1 MKLQELKESE
11 YPGYYQKYISLLSN
25 KNLISLL
32 ESQKEEKIRFLNG
45 LKPEDLNFKYGEGKW
60 NVAEVIQHEL
70 DTERIFQY
78 RALCIARNDKT
89 SLPGYDQDAYVP
101 VSNAN
106 NRSISEFISEYEII
120 RSSGIALFKSFN
132 EEMLKRQGSSNGFNL
147 SAAAAGFIIAGHEK
161 HHLKLF
167 KTNYLL

>member
-1 MKLQELKESE
+1 MKLQELKEGE
-11 YPGYYQKYISLLSN
+11 YPEFYQKYISLLSN
-25 KNLISLL
+25 ENLISLL
-32 ESQKEEKIRFLNG
+32 ESQKGEKIRFMSS
-45 LKPEDLNFKYGEGKW
+45 LKPENLSFKYAEGKW
-60 NVAEVIQHEL
+60 TVAEVIQHEL

-78 RALCIARNDKT
+78 RALSIARNDKT

-101 VSNAN
+101 FSNAN
-106 NRSISEFISEYEII
+106 NRSISEFINEYEII
-120 RSSGIALFKSFN
+120 RNSGIALFKSFD

-147 SAAAAGFIIAGHEK
+147 SVAAAGFIIAGHEK

>member
-11 YPGYYQKYISLLSN
+11 YPEYYQKYISQLSN
-25 KNLISLL
+25 ENLIFLL
-32 ESQKEEKIRFLNG
+32 ESQKEEKIRFLRS
-45 LKPEDLNFKYGEGKW
+45 LKTEDMSFKYAEGKW
-60 NVAEVIQHEL
+60 TVAEVIQHEL

-101 VSNAN
+101 GSNAN
-106 NRSISEFISEYEII
+106 NRSIAEYINEYELI
-120 RSSGIALFKSFN
+120 RNSGIALFKSFN
-132 EEMLKRQGSSNGFNL
+132 EEMLKRVGSSNGYDL